1 MKFDPKTM
9 KVGELVQLRKAGM
22 LHVNQEYQ
30 RGQVWSRVQ
39 QQKLVDSLLR
49 GYPIPL
55 LYFHFKKQEAAG
67 LISQRYEI
75 IDGQQRLDAIYQ
87 FSEGAWPL
95 LDPVKDDKKAKFPKF
110 LKEQP
115 CPWAGRSISDL
126 NADMQR
132 AFLDLELPVAIVET
146 EQENEVRDLFVRLQS
161 GLPLNAQETRDS
173 WPGEFTDFILWLGG
187 KPSIARYPG
196 HRFFRAT
203 LGMKPEGDRGT
214 TRQLAA
220 QLSMVQMHRREN
232 KYREFPDIS
241 SQAITDFYY
250 EHVDFDRTG
259 EEAKR
264 LVQILDMLADNLA
277 GWSGPKLHGHDAIHL
292 VALADDLWDDYTPS
306 WRDRL
311 PEAFDNFQKG
321 LIDGKKSKDSA
332 NPSEYWMRYGQWTR
346 TNSDKGERI
355 EIRHRFYVEKMIDW
369 LRPEPKDKQRL
380 YGDLDRALV
389 YYSRNR
395 KCDECGSKVLW
406 KDAEIHHITP
416 HYAGGSTT
424 VENAALVHKECHP
437 KGTKAEAD
445 FAAKFV
451 KQKTLGQELEI
462 ILDL

>member
-1 MKFDPKTM
+1 MKFEPKTM
-9 KVGELVQLRKAGM
+9 KVGDLIDLRKAGM

-67 LISQRYEI
+67 LTSQRYEV
-75 IDGQQRLDAIYQ
+75 IDGQQRLDAIYH
-87 FSEGAWPL
+87 FGEGAWPL
-95 LDPVKDDKKAKFPKF
+95 LDQVGDDKKAKFPKF

-115 CPWAGRSISDL
+115 CAWGGKSISDL
-126 NADMQR
+126 SEVMRQD
-132 AFLDLELPVAIVET
+132 FLDIELPVAIVES

-187 KPSIARYPG
+187 KPIIPRYPG
-196 HRFFRAT
+196 HKFFRHT
-203 LGMKPEGDRGT
+203 VRMKPDGDRGS

-220 QLSMVQMHRREN
+220 QLSLIQIYRREN

-241 SQAITDFYY
+241 SQAVTDFYY
-250 EHVDFDRTG
+250 QHVDFDKNG
-259 EEAKR
+259 EDARR
-264 LVQILDMLADNLA
+264 LVQILDVISDALA

-292 VALADDLWDDYTPS
+292 IALADDLWDDYTPS
-306 WRDRL
+306 WREKL

-321 LIDGKKSKDSA
+321 LIEGKKSKDS
-332 NPSEYWMRYGQWTR
+332 PSPNEYWSRYGQWTR

-355 EIRHRFYVEKMIDW
+355 EIRHKFYMEKMLPW
-369 LRPEPKDKQRL
+369 LNPQPKDSKRV
-380 YGDLDRALV
+380 YGDLDRALI

-395 KCDECGSKVLW
+395 QCDHCESKVLW
-406 KDAEIHHITP
+406 QDAEIHHIEP
-416 HYAGGSTT
+416 HYQGGLTT
-424 VENAALVHKECHP
+424 LGNAALVHKQCHP
-437 KGTKAEAD
+437 KGAKAEAE
-445 FAAKFV
+445 FAAKFE
-451 KQKTLGQELEI
+451 KGKTPKLGEV